1 MPSLCS
7 NNVNLDDL
15 ENLQV
20 CNTYQRKIKTVPFF
34 YRGPQTMIEYYKIS
48 KQYCE
53 ECMQLTPAFDIS
65 LFEEDHDNML
75 DNDPFIMSQQGF
87 QTLVRNFYTNQNITE
102 GY

>member
-1 MPSLCS
+1 
-7 NNVNLDDL
+7 
-15 ENLQV
+15 
-20 CNTYQRKIKTVPFF
+20 
-34 YRGPQTMIEYYKIS
+34 
-48 KQYCE
+48 
-53 ECMQLTPAFDIS
+53 MQLTPAFDIS